1 MPESVDILSLVV
13 FFPLLGVLV
22 LGFIGKDDH
31 GMLKAVALV
40 TSLITF
46 FLSLFIYF
54 GFDPAAAGKIIP
66 GYQFVSQSSW
76 IPALNVKYVVG
87 LDGVSLYLLLM
98 TTFLLPVCILG
109 TWNQIKDRLKLY
121 LQMLLLV
128 TVGISGVFV
137 ALDLILFFFFWEVML
152 IPMYFLI
159 GIWGSKNRIYATYKF
174 VIYTM
179 AGSALM
185 LAAIIYLYLQS
196 GHHGHF
202 SNFTF
207 VLPDLIEYFDRFP
220 LSQQVQG
227 LLFWG
232 FAIAFAI
239 KVPLFPFHTWLPDA
253 HTEAPTAG
261 SIILAGVLLKMGTYG
276 FVRFCLP
283 LFPEASHR
291 YSEVIAVLAV
301 VGIVYGA
308 LVAAVQPDLKRL
320 VAYSSVAHL
329 GFVMLGI
336 FAFNSQ
342 GVDGAVLQMV
352 NHGLST
358 GALFLLVGILYDR
371 RHTRLISDFGG
382 IARTMPVYFVV
393 FLIVMLSSIGL
404 PGLNGFVG
412 EFLILL
418 GAFKVSP
425 ILGGIATT
433 GVILAAVYMLWMF
446 RRVFYGEIEKPENKV
461 IPDLKPVELC
471 ALVPIVLVC
480 FWIGLYATPFLNHIG
495 SGTAPII
502 ERLGKSGYSVRH
514 AVIDSSIYNFE
525 EDATLKTAN
534 LILPVEA
541 SNGRLD

>member
-1 MPESVDILSLVV
+1 MPESLDILSLIV
-13 FFPLLGVLV
+13 FLPLLGVLV
-22 LGFIGKDDH
+22 LGFVNKNDALT
-31 GMLKAVALV
+31 LKTVALV

-46 FLSLFIYF
+46 FLSVVVYF
-54 GFDPAAAGKIIP
+54 NFDHDAAGALIP
-66 GYQFVSQSSW
+66 GYQFVSQSRW
-76 IPALNVKYVVG
+76 IVPLHVRYVLG
-87 LDGVSLYLLLM
+87 LDGISLYLLLL

-109 TWNQIKDRLKLY
+109 TWNHVKDKIKLY

-137 ALDLILFFFFWEVML
+137 ALDMILFFFFWEVML

-185 LAAIIYLYLQS
+185 LAAMIYVFLQT
-196 GHHGHF
+196 GRYG
-202 SNFTF
+202 NYTF
-207 VLPDLIEYFDRFP
+207 VLPDILEYFQRYP
-220 LSQQVQG
+220 LSPEIQG
-227 LLFWG
+227 ILFWG

-261 SIILAGVLLKMGTYG
+261 SVILAGVLLKMGTYG
-276 FVRFCLP
+276 FIRFCLP
-283 LFPEASHR
+283 LFPDASR
-291 YSEVIAVLAV
+291 EYAGVIFVLALI
-301 VGIVYGA
+301 GIIYGA

-329 GFVMLGI
+329 GFVMLGL

-342 GVDGAVLQMV
+342 GIDGAVLQMV

-371 RHTRLISDFGG
+371 RHTRMIADFGG
-382 IARTMPVYFVV
+382 LARSMPVYFVF
-393 FLIVMLSSIGL
+393 FLIIMLSSIGL

-425 ILGGIATT
+425 LYGGIATT

-446 RRVFYGEIEKPENKV
+446 RRVFYGEIERSENKSV
-461 IPDLKPVELC
+461 ADLRPTELT
-471 ALVPIVLVC
+471 ALIPIVLVC

-495 SGTAPII
+495 PSTAPII
-502 ERLGKSGYSVRH
+502 EKLNGPGYEIRH
-514 AVIDSSIYNFE
+514 AIIESRLYFP
-525 EDATLKTAN
+525 EDDRTLNTEMAN
-534 LILPVEA
+534 LPAEDED
-541 SNGRLD
+541 GRTN

>member
-1 MPESVDILSLVV
+1 MPESLDILSLVV
-13 FFPLLGVLV
+13 FLPLFGVLV
-22 LGFIGKDDH
+22 LGFINKDDH
-31 GMLKAVALV
+31 GTLKIVALV

-46 FLSLFIYF
+46 FLSLLIYF
-54 GFDPAAAGKIIP
+54 GFDANAAGKLIP
-66 GYQFVSQSSW
+66 GYQFVNQSSW
-76 IPALNVKYVVG
+76 IPALNVRYVVG
-87 LDGVSLYLLLM
+87 VDGISLYLLLM

-109 TWNQIKDRLKLY
+109 TWNHIKDKLKLY

-137 ALDLILFFFFWEVML
+137 ALDMILFFFFWEVML

-185 LAAIIYLYLQS
+185 LAAMIYLYLQS
-196 GHHGHF
+196 GHLGHY
-202 SNFTF
+202 SNYTF
-207 VLPDLIEYFDRFP
+207 VLPDLIDYFEQFP
-220 LSQQVQG
+220 LSPEIQAI
-227 LLFWG
+227 LFWG

-276 FVRFCLP
+276 FIRFCLP
-283 LFPEASHR
+283 LFPDASHQFAG
-291 YSEVIAVLAV
+291 VIAVLAV
-301 VGIVYGA
+301 IGIIYGA

-329 GFVMLGI
+329 GFVMLGL
-336 FAFNSQ
+336 FAFNQQ

-371 RHTRLISDFGG
+371 RHTRMISDFGG
-382 IARTMPVYFVV
+382 LARTMPVYFVI
-393 FLIVMLSSIGL
+393 FLIMMLSSIGL

-425 ILGGIATT
+425 LMGGLATT

-446 RRVFYGEIEKPENKV
+446 RRVFYGEVDKPENKNV
-461 IPDLKPVELC
+461 PDLRPVELC
-471 ALVPIVLVC
+471 ALVPIVLIC

-502 ERLGKSGYSVRH
+502 ERLNSSAYSVKH
-514 AVIDSSIYNFE
+514 AVIEGSANLEKDE
-525 EDATLKTAN
+525 HPLKTAKV
-534 LILPVEA
+534 ILPEEDW
-541 SNGRLD
+541 NE